1 MDIHSLT
8 EALKS
13 PQIYPDSPSQIRI
26 AETHISYL
34 FFTGR
39 YVYKVKKPV
48 DFGFLDFTTLE
59 KRKFFCLQEVKLNS
73 RLSPDVYL
81 GVEEIREEN
90 GRISLGG
97 QGKIIEYAVKMKE
110 LPSEGMLI
118 RLVSEGKAKP
128 ELMDR
133 IALKIATFHR
143 EAETSNEIAG
153 FGNVSVIKKNMQENF
168 IQTVPY
174 IVKTLLREQYDFI
187 SERAVAFLEHK
198 NLIFAKRKNGG
209 MIKDCHG
216 DLHLGAI
223 CVEKDNIQVFDC
235 IEFNDRFRYGDT
247 AADIAFLTMDLEY
260 NNRFDLS
267 SAFTEAYIR
276 YSGDSDISVVLR
288 FYKSYRAYVRGKV
301 MSFLLDEEEVSEEQK
316 RKALISAKGYF
327 GLAYSYFM
335 QPTLII
341 MAGLVGTGKSAVAV
355 SLGEATG
362 APVVRSDEARKRFA
376 GILPGEHRYEDYE
389 KGIYSEEFT
398 NKTYSELLKEA
409 SEILGGGR
417 SIILDASYKSRA
429 SRERAAALAREKGA
443 RFFIVECVCEEEVV
457 RARLKKRMGEKEVSD
472 GRWETYERQKHGFEQ
487 ITENEGRLI
496 RIDSA
501 RPVEENMELILKVI
515 GR

>member
-1 MDIHSLT
+1 MDTHSLI

-13 PQIYPDSPSQIRI
+13 PHIYPDNPSKIRTT
-26 AETHISYL
+26 ETHISYL

-59 KRKFFCLQEVKLNS
+59 RRRFFCQEEVRLNS

-90 GRISLGG
+90 GQVSFGG
-97 QGKIIEYAVKMKE
+97 QGKIVEYAVKMKE
-110 LPSEGMLI
+110 LPAEGMLI
-118 RLVSEGKAKP
+118 RLVSEGVAKP

-133 IALKIATFHR
+133 IAKVIASFHL
-143 EAETSNEIAG
+143 EAETSPEIAE

-168 IQTVPY
+168 IQTVLY
-174 IVKTLLREQYDFI
+174 IGKTLLREQYDFI
-187 SERAVAFLEHK
+187 SERAANFLEHH
-198 NLIFAKRKNGG
+198 NLIFAKRKSGG

-223 CVEKDNIQVFDC
+223 CVEKDNIHVFDC
-235 IEFNDRFRYGDT
+235 IEFNNRFRYGDT
-247 AADIAFLTMDLEY
+247 ASDIAFLTMDLEY

-267 SAFTEAYIR
+267 SAFLESYIN
-276 YSGDSDISVVLR
+276 YSGDSEILGVLR

-316 RKALISAKGYF
+316 MKALTSAKGYF
-327 GLAYSYFM
+327 GLAYSYLM
-335 QPTLII
+335 QPTLTI

-362 APVVRSDEARKRFA
+362 APVVRSDEARKRLA
-376 GILPGEHRYEDYE
+376 GIQPDEHRYEDYE

-398 NKTYSELLKEA
+398 EKTYSELLKEG
-409 SEILGGGR
+409 SEALGGGR
-417 SIILDASYKSRA
+417 SIVLDASYKNRA
-429 SRERAAALAREKGA
+429 ERERAAALAREKGA
-443 RFFIVECVCEEEVV
+443 RFFIIECVCDEEVV
-457 RARLKKRMGEKEVSD
+457 RARLTKRMGEKEVSD
-472 GRWETYERQKHGFEQ
+472 GGWETYEKQKHRFEQ

-501 RPVEENMELILKVI
+501 RSVEENVELILKAI

>member
-1 MDIHSLT
+1 MDIHSLI

-13 PQIYPDSPSQIRI
+13 PLIYPDRPSQIRI

-59 KRKFFCLQEVKLNS
+59 KRKFFCQQEVKLNS

-97 QGKIIEYAVKMKE
+97 QGKTIEYAVKMKE

-118 RLVSEGKAKP
+118 RLVSESKATP

-153 FGNVSVIKKNMQENF
+153 FGNVSVIKKNIQENF

-174 IVKTLLREQYDFI
+174 IGKTLLREQYDFI
-187 SERAVAFLEHK
+187 SERAAAFLGHY

-260 NNRFDLS
+260 NNCFDLS

-301 MSFLLDEEEVSEEQK
+301 MSFLLDEGEVSEEQK
-316 RKALISAKGYF
+316 RKALKSAKGYF

-341 MAGLVGTGKSAVAV
+341 MAGLVGTGKSAVAA

-362 APVVRSDEARKRFA
+362 APVVRSDEARKRLA

-409 SEILGGGR
+409 SEVLGGGR
-417 SIILDASYKSRA
+417 SIILDASYKCRA

>member
-1 MDIHSLT
+1 MDTHSLI

-26 AETHISYL
+26 VETHISYL
-34 FFTGR
+34 FFTGK

-59 KRKFFCLQEVKLNS
+59 KRKFFCQQEVKLNS

-97 QGKIIEYAVKMKE
+97 QGKTIEYSVKMKE

-118 RLVSEGKAKP
+118 RLVLEGKAKP

-133 IALKIATFHR
+133 IALKIANFHR
-143 EAETSNEIAG
+143 EAETSNEIAR

-174 IVKTLLREQYDFI
+174 IGKILLREQYDFI
-187 SERAVAFLEHK
+187 SERARVFLEHN

-223 CVEKDNIQVFDC
+223 CIEKDNIYVFDC
-235 IEFNDRFRYGDT
+235 IEFNDRFRYGDI

-260 NNRFDLS
+260 NNCFDLS

-316 RKALISAKGYF
+316 RKALKSAKGYF

-341 MAGLVGTGKSAVAV
+341 MAGLVGTGKSVVAA

-362 APVVRSDEARKRFA
+362 ATVVRSDEARKKLA

-398 NKTYSELLKEA
+398 NKTYNELLKEA
-409 SEILGGGR
+409 SEVLGEGR

-429 SRERAAALAREKGA
+429 ERERATAQAREKGA

-472 GRWETYERQKHGFEQ
+472 GRWETYERQKKEFEE

-496 RIDSA
+496 RIDSG
-501 RPVEENMELILKVI
+501 RPIYDSAELILKVI

>member
-1 MDIHSLT
+1 MI

-48 DFGFLDFTTLE
+48 DFGFLDFSTLE

-90 GRISLGG
+90 GHISLGG
-97 QGKIIEYAVKMKE
+97 KGRTIEYAVKMKE

-118 RLVSEGKAKP
+118 RLISEGKANP

-143 EAETSNEIAG
+143 EAETSNEISG

-174 IVKTLLREQYDFI
+174 IRKTLLREQYDFI
-187 SERAVAFLEHK
+187 SERAGNFLEHN
-198 NLIFAKRKNGG
+198 NLIFAKRKSGG

-223 CVEKDNIQVFDC
+223 CAEKDNIHVFDC

-301 MSFLLDEEEVSEEQK
+301 MSFLLDEGEVSEEQK
-316 RKALISAKGYF
+316 RKALKSAKGYF

-341 MAGLVGTGKSAVAV
+341 MAGLVGTGKSAVAS

-362 APVVRSDEARKRFA
+362 APIVRSDEARKRLA

-409 SEILGGGR
+409 SEVLGGGR

-443 RFFIVECVCEEEVV
+443 RVFIVECVCGHEVV
-457 RARLKKRMGEKEVSD
+457 RARLTKRMDEKEVSD
-472 GRWETYERQKHGFEQ
+472 GRWEIYEMQKKEFEE

-496 RIDSA
+496 RIDSG
-501 RPVEENMELILKVI
+501 RPIYDSAELILKVI

>member
-1 MDIHSLT
+1 MDARSLI

-59 KRKFFCLQEVKLNS
+59 KRKYFCLQEVKLNS

-97 QGKIIEYAVKMKE
+97 HGKTIEYAVKMKE

-143 EAETSNEIAG
+143 EAETSDEIAG

-174 IVKTLLREQYDFI
+174 IAKTLLREQYDFI

-301 MSFLLDEEEVSEEQK
+301 MSFLLDEGEVSEEQK
-316 RKALISAKGYF
+316 RNALKSAKGYF

-355 SLGEATG
+355 SLGEAIG
-362 APVVRSDEARKRFA
+362 APVVRSDEVRKRLA
-376 GILPGEHRYEDYE
+376 GILPDEHRYEDYE
-389 KGIYSEEFT
+389 NGIYSEEFT

-409 SEILGGGR
+409 SEVLGGGR

>member
-1 MDIHSLT
+1 MDTHSLI

-34 FFTGR
+34 FFTGK

-59 KRKFFCLQEVKLNS
+59 KRKFFCLREVKLNS

-97 QGKIIEYAVKMKE
+97 QGKTIEYAVKMKE

-174 IVKTLLREQYDFI
+174 IGKTLLREQYDFI
-187 SERAVAFLEHK
+187 SERALAFLEHH

-223 CVEKDNIQVFDC
+223 CVEKDNIHVFDC

-276 YSGDSDISVVLR
+276 YSEDSDIPIVLR

-327 GLAYSYFM
+327 GLAYSYLM

-341 MAGLVGTGKSAVAV
+341 MAGLVGTGKSAVAGL
-355 SLGEATG
+355 LGEATG
-362 APVVRSDEARKRFA
+362 APVVRSDEARKRLA
-376 GILPGEHRYEDYE
+376 GILPDEHRYEDYE

-409 SEILGGGR
+409 SEVLGGGR

-443 RFFIVECVCEEEVV
+443 RFFIVECICDQKVV
-457 RARLKKRMGEKEVSD
+457 RARLTKRMDEMDTSD
-472 GRWETYERQKHGFEQ
+472 GRWEIYDRQKKEFEE

-501 RPVEENMELILKVI
+501 RSVEENMELILKVI

>member
-1 MDIHSLT
+1 MDIHGLT

-13 PQIYPDSPSQIRI
+13 PRIYPESPSQIGT

-48 DFGFLDFTTLE
+48 DFGFLDFSTLE
-59 KRKFFCLQEVKLNS
+59 KRKFFCQQEVKLNS
-73 RLSPDVYL
+73 RLSPDIYL

-90 GRISLGG
+90 GHISLGG
-97 QGKIIEYAVKMKE
+97 QGKTIEYAVKMKE

-118 RLVSEGKAKP
+118 RLVSEGKATP

-133 IALKIATFHR
+133 AALKIATFHR
-143 EAETSNEIAG
+143 EAETSNEIAR
-153 FGNVSVIKKNMQENF
+153 FGNVSVIKKNMRENF

-174 IVKTLLREQYDFI
+174 IGKSLLREQYDFI
-187 SERAVAFLEHK
+187 SERAGNFLEHN

-209 MIKDCHG
+209 LIKDCHG

-223 CVEKDNIQVFDC
+223 CVEKDDIHVFDC

-260 NNRFDLS
+260 NSCHELS
-267 SAFTEAYIR
+267 TAFLESYIR
-276 YSGDSDISVVLR
+276 YSGDSDIRVVLR

-316 RKALISAKGYF
+316 RKALKSARGYF

-341 MAGLVGTGKSAVAV
+341 MAGLVGTGKSAVAA
-355 SLGEATG
+355 SLGEATR
-362 APVVRSDEARKRFA
+362 AATVRSDEARKRLA
-376 GILPGEHRYEDYE
+376 GVLPGEHRYEDYE

-429 SRERAAALAREKGA
+429 SREGAAAMAREKGA
-443 RFFIVECVCEEEVV
+443 RFFIVECVCDQNVV
-457 RARLKKRMGEKEVSD
+457 RARLTKRMDEMDVSD
-472 GRWETYERQKHGFEQ
+472 GRWEIYDRQKKEFEE

-496 RIDSA
+496 RIDSV
-501 RPVEENMELILKVI
+501 RPVEENVELILKVL